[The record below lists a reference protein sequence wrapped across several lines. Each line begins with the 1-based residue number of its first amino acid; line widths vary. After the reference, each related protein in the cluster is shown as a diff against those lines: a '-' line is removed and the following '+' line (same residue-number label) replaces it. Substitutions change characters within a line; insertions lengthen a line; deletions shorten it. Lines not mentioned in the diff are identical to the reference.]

1 MGDTAPLNN
10 KSGRLVNS
18 ILGESSEFPI
28 DLQNMNQTASRLLKR
43 REKPKREDYSKGKSV
58 ESVKLEKNSEYLCF
72 LAFHCYTVAEE
83 LNKIKITAFI
93 TN

>member
-43 REKPKREDYSKGKSV
+43 REKPKRKDYSKRKSV
-58 ESVKLEKNSEYLCF
+58 ESVKLEKNSCF
-72 LAFHCYTVAEE
+72 SLLYRGGRAEQ
-83 LNKIKITAFI
+83 N
-93 TN
+93 